1 MRASNALVFAGEFDS
16 TKHYQ
21 AGDIVTDGGVTKV
34 YNGISWEPLYGTH
47 DDTNEE
53 PPKTIVSKTCSQCG
67 APIKTYRT
75 TCEYCGCR
83 Y

>member
-1 MRASNALVFAGEFDS
+1 MRSRNALVFIGEFDS

-21 AGDIVTDGGVTKV
+21 IGDIVTDGGVMKV
-34 YNGISWEPLYGTH
+34 YNGTSWEPLHGTH
-47 DDTNEE
+47 DDVNEE
-53 PPKTIVSKTCSQCG
+53 PPKTIIPKVCSQCG
-67 APIKTYRT
+67 APTNPHRT

>member
-1 MRASNALVFAGEFDS
+1 MKSHIAFVGEFDS

-21 AGDIVTDGGVTKV
+21 IGDIVIDGGVTKV
-34 YNGISWEPLYGTH
+34 YTGTSWESL
-47 DDTNEE
+47 DKDTNEE